1 MKNPNLNPNLNRRSF
16 LGGMMAAGAAP
27 ILFNGCACG
36 FCANRKINV
45 AIIGCGRISNS
56 FEIPGV
62 LKRRDIARLVAVCDL
77 DSKRTAYS
85 KAKIEEAYNDGTKVR
100 FYKDYKELCAAPDI
114 DAVMICLPDFW
125 HALVATTAI
134 CSGKA
139 VWLQK
144 PFTQTIKEGRL
155 LANLAKKYNT
165 VLQVG
170 SQQRSW
176 NQFEAVCRAVRE
188 GAIGDVRRVEV
199 GIGIDK
205 SGGSAAAQPVP
216 ANFDYWTWL
225 GPTDPT
231 VPYNETRC
239 HAQDT
244 AKIGSRPGWIQLA
257 PYGWGMITN
266 WGAHHIDIMQWGLG
280 KELEGPESVEG
291 TCEWMDLS
299 CGKLWNVHTGYDL
312 HYSYNGGKTD
322 VHVCD
327 KYQNGVKFVGEKGDW
342 LFCTRGAVKITA
354 SDPEPKVMPGE
365 LPPMAASRGD
375 LLPVLKPMNGT
386 ANEIHVSNWLEA
398 IVANDPKAT
407 VTKAEVGHRSTSA
420 CSLGQMC
427 MELGRGKK
435 SAKVNWDWKNETTG
449 DAEVDKMMKPF
460 ARDRFDLRVNLK
472 AFNLDFDTVMKG

>member
-1 MKNPNLNPNLNRRSF
+1 MEKINRRGF
-16 LGGMMAAGAAP
+16 IGGMLATGTAP
-27 ILFNGCACG
+27 MLFSGCCTG
-36 FCANRKINV
+36 FCASRKINV
-45 AIIGCGRISNS
+45 AVIGCGRISNS
-56 FEIPGV
+56 FEIPCV
-62 LKRRDIARLVAVCDL
+62 LKRKDIARLVAVCDL
-77 DSKRTAYS
+77 DSKRAAYS
-85 KAKIEEAYNDGTKVR
+85 KDKIEQAYNDGAEIRV
-100 FYKDYKELCAAPDI
+100 YKGYKELCAAPDI

-144 PFTQTIKEGRL
+144 PFTQTIKEGRI
-155 LANLAKKYNT
+155 LANLAKKHNT

-188 GAIGDVRRVEV
+188 GVIGDVRRVEV

-216 ANFDYWTWL
+216 ANFDYETWL

-244 AKIGSRPGWIQLA
+244 ARIGSRPGWIQLA

-291 TCEWMDLS
+291 TCGWMDLS
-299 CGKLWNVHTGYDL
+299 GGKLWNVHTGYDL

-327 KYQNGVKFVGEKGDW
+327 KYQNGVKFIGENGDW
-342 LFCTRGAVKITA
+342 LFCTRGAAKVTA
-354 SDPEPKVMPGE
+354 SDPEPKVMPGK
-365 LPPMAASRGD
+365 LPPMAASRD
-375 LLPVLKPMNGT
+375 VLLPKLRPMSGT
-386 ANEIHVSNWLEA
+386 AGEIHVSNWLEA
-398 IVANDPKAT
+398 IAASDPKAT
-407 VTKAEVGHRSTSA
+407 VTKAEVGHRSTSV

-435 SAKVNWDWKNETTG
+435 SAKVNWDWRKETTG
-449 DAEVDKMMKPF
+449 DAEADSLMTPF
-460 ARDRFDLRVNLK
+460 ARDKYDLRVNIRE
-472 AFNLDFDTVMKG
+472 FNLDYDTVLKG